1 MPHFMK
7 LVDQAYLG
15 AINFTGDEMQP
26 IKRKLTISHVKGET
40 PPGAGKGSQAK
51 NCIYFKET
59 PKGAFISTKQLKT
72 IANALMCSYTDKWG
86 GAVLEMTCAEVK
98 ALGGGMTMGMIVLN
112 VAKASKPGPAPA
124 TQSAPAPVK
133 KPTEPEPTTE
143 EFDANR

>member
-1 MPHFMK
+1 MK

-26 IKRKLTISHVKGET
+26 IKRKLTISHVKGEI
-40 PPGAGKGSQAK
+40 PPGAGKGSPAK

-59 PKGAFISTKQLKT
+59 PKGAFLSTKQLKT
-72 IANALMCSYTDKWG
+72 IANALMCSDTDKWS

-98 ALGGGMTMGMIVLN
+98 ARGGGMTMGMIVLN
-112 VAKASKPGPAPA
+112 VTKPAKPGPATTTQQATTPA
-124 TQSAPAPVK
+124 K
-133 KPTEPEPTTE
+133 KPTELEMTAE